1 MSDLVLTQAA
11 PLAKSRGN
19 GKTGLRIV
27 QTACIFVIALVM
39 ISPLFMLLIASL
51 KDDRFRILADMGSFR
66 AFWVSEPTLSNYR
79 EIANFSGELAYGR
92 YLFNSL
98 VILVAT
104 VVSGLIVNSMAG
116 FVLAWGS
123 LRGKAILL
131 ALVVALYV
139 IPQESI
145 IMPLVVMMSRA
156 GLTDTFA
163 VQILPWAASPLYVFL
178 FYQFFAQLPKELY
191 EAAEMDGASAFRI
204 YRSIYMPLSLP
215 ALATVSI
222 LMGIESWNQYLWPTL
237 VTQTDYARPIA
248 VAIAT
253 FFGQDSIYWDRAMAA
268 SVLMMIPEAWEN
280 HTEMDPAR
288 RAFYDFHSSLMEP
301 WDGPAAVAFTDG

>member
-1 MSDLVLTQAA
+1 MSDIALPHVVVAER
-11 PLAKSRGN
+11 S
-19 GKTGLRIV
+19 GKLSFRIV
-27 QTACIFVIALVM
+27 QTVCIFIIALIV

-51 KDDRFRILADMGSFR
+51 KDDRFQILADMGSFR
-66 AFWVSEPTLSNYR
+66 AFWVSNPTLANFK
-79 EIANFSGELAYGR
+79 EIAHFSGELAYGR

-98 VILVAT
+98 AILAITVA
-104 VVSGLIVNSMAG
+104 SGLVVNSMAG
-116 FVLAWGS
+116 FILAWGS
-123 LRGKAILL
+123 LRGKVVLIS
-131 ALVVALYV
+131 LVVALYV

-163 VQILPWAASPLYVFL
+163 VQILPWVASPLYIFL

-191 EAAEMDGASAFRI
+191 EAAEIDGASIFRI
-204 YRSIYMPLSLP
+204 YRSIYLPLSLP

-268 SVLMMIPEAWEN
+268 SVLMMLPILALYLGFQRW
-280 HTEMDPAR
+280 
-288 RAFYDFHSSLMEP
+288 FVSSFV
-301 WDGPAAVAFTDG
+301 GSAVKG

>member
-1 MSDLVLTQAA
+1 MSDIALSQPA
-11 PLAKSRGN
+11 PLAIPRGN
-19 GKTGLRIV
+19 GKTGLRLV
-27 QTACIFVIALVM
+27 QSLCILVIALVM

-66 AFWVSEPTLSNYR
+66 AFWVSDPTLSNYR
-79 EIANFSGELAYGR
+79 EIANFSGELAFGR

-98 VILVAT
+98 VILVVT
-104 VVSGLIVNSMAG
+104 VVSGLVINSMAG

-123 LRGKAILL
+123 LRGKAVLL

-163 VQILPWAASPLYVFL
+163 VQILPWVASPLYVFL

-268 SVLMMIPEAWEN
+268 SVLMMIPVLILYLSFQRW
-280 HTEMDPAR
+280 
-288 RAFYDFHSSLMEP
+288 FVSSFI
-301 WDGPAAVAFTDG
+301 GSAVKG

>member
-1 MSDLVLTQAA
+1 MSDIALPRSLPAVR
-11 PLAKSRGN
+11 S
-19 GKTGLRIV
+19 GKRSLRIV
-27 QTACIFVIALVM
+27 QTVCIFIIALVV

-51 KDDRFRILADMGSFR
+51 KDDRFQILADMGSFR
-66 AFWVSEPTLSNYR
+66 AFWVSKPTLANFR
-79 EIANFSGELAYGR
+79 EIAHFSGELAFGR
-92 YLFNSL
+92 YLVNSL
-98 VILVAT
+98 LILAIT
-104 VVSGLIVNSMAG
+104 VGSGLVINSMAG

-131 ALVVALYV
+131 SLVVALYI

-156 GLTDTFA
+156 GMTDTFA
-163 VQILPWAASPLYVFL
+163 VQILPWVASPLYIFL

-191 EAAEMDGASAFRI
+191 EAAEIDGASVFRI
-204 YRSIYMPLSLP
+204 YRSIYLPLSLP

-237 VTQTDYARPIA
+237 VTQTDYARPIS

-253 FFGQDSIYWDRAMAA
+253 FFGQDNIYWDRAMAA
-268 SVLMMIPEAWEN
+268 SVLMMLPILALYL
-280 HTEMDPAR
+280 
-288 RAFYDFHSSLMEP
+288 AFQRWFVSSFI
-301 WDGPAAVAFTDG
+301 GSAVKG

>member
-1 MSDLVLTQAA
+1 MSDIALSQPA
-11 PLAKSRGN
+11 PLAIPRGN
-19 GKTGLRIV
+19 GKTGLRLV
-27 QTACIFVIALVM
+27 QSLCILVIALVM

-66 AFWVSEPTLSNYR
+66 AFWVSDPTLSNYR
-79 EIANFSGELAYGR
+79 EIANFSGELAFGR

-98 VILVAT
+98 VILVVT
-104 VVSGLIVNSMAG
+104 VVSGLVINSMAG

-123 LRGKAILL
+123 LRGKAVLL

-163 VQILPWAASPLYVFL
+163 VQILPWVASPLYVFL

-222 LMGIESWNQYLWPTL
+222 LMGIESWNQYLSSTL

-268 SVLMMIPEAWEN
+268 SVLMMIPVLILYLSFQRW
-280 HTEMDPAR
+280 
-288 RAFYDFHSSLMEP
+288 FVSSFI
-301 WDGPAAVAFTDG
+301 GSAVKG

>member
-1 MSDLVLTQAA
+1 MSDIALSQPA
-11 PLAKSRGN
+11 PLAIARGN
-19 GKTGLRIV
+19 GKRSLRIV
-27 QTACIFVIALVM
+27 QSLCVLVIALVM

-66 AFWVSEPTLSNYR
+66 AFWVSDPTLSNYR
-79 EIANFSGELAYGR
+79 EIAHFSGELAYGR

-104 VVSGLIVNSMAG
+104 VVSGLIINSMAG

-123 LRGKAILL
+123 VPGKAALL

-163 VQILPWAASPLYVFL
+163 VQILPWVASPLYVFL

-268 SVLMMIPEAWEN
+268 SVLMMIPVLILYL
-280 HTEMDPAR
+280 
-288 RAFYDFHSSLMEP
+288 AFQRWFVSSFV
-301 WDGPAAVAFTDG
+301 GSAVKG

>member
-1 MSDLVLTQAA
+1 MSDIALPRVVPAER
-11 PLAKSRGN
+11 S
-19 GKTGLRIV
+19 GKISLRIV
-27 QTACIFVIALVM
+27 QTAAIFIIALIV

-51 KDDRFRILADMGSFR
+51 KDDRFQILADMGSFR
-66 AFWVSEPTLSNYR
+66 AFWVSNPTLSNFN
-79 EIANFSGELAYGR
+79 EIAHFSGELAYGR

-98 VILVAT
+98 VILAVTVA
-104 VVSGLIVNSMAG
+104 SGLVVNSMAG
-116 FVLAWGS
+116 FILAWGS
-123 LRGKAILL
+123 LRGKAVLL
-131 ALVVALYV
+131 SLVVALYV

-163 VQILPWAASPLYVFL
+163 VQILPWVASPLYIFL

-191 EAAEMDGASAFRI
+191 EAAEIDGASIFRI
-204 YRSIYMPLSLP
+204 YRSIYLPLSLP

-237 VTQTDYARPIA
+237 VTQTDYARPIS

-268 SVLMMIPEAWEN
+268 SVLMMIPILALYL
-280 HTEMDPAR
+280 
-288 RAFYDFHSSLMEP
+288 AFQRWFVSSFV
-301 WDGPAAVAFTDG
+301 GSAVKG

>member
-1 MSDLVLTQAA
+1 MSDLASPTTAA
-11 PLAKSRGN
+11 FHPKESVRAY
-19 GKTGLRIV
+19 RIV
-27 QTACIFVIALVM
+27 QSICVAIVALVV

-66 AFWVSEPTLSNYR
+66 AFWVSDPTLSNYR

-98 VILVAT
+98 VILVVT
-104 VVSGLIVNSMAG
+104 VVSGLVINSMAG

-123 LRGKAILL
+123 LRGKAVLL

-145 IMPLVVMMSRA
+145 IMPLLIIVSRA
-156 GLTDTFA
+156 GLSDTFIA
-163 VQILPWAASPLYVFL
+163 QILPWVASPLYTFL

-191 EAAEMDGASAFRI
+191 EAASIDGASPFRI
-204 YRSIYMPLSLP
+204 WRSIYMPLSLP
-215 ALATVSI
+215 AIATVSI
-222 LMGIESWNQYLWPTL
+222 LLGIETWNQYLWPIL
-237 VTQTDYARPIA
+237 ITQTDYARPIS

-268 SVLMMIPEAWEN
+268 SVLMMIPVLILSL
-280 HTEMDPAR
+280 
-288 RAFYDFHSSLMEP
+288 AFQRWFVSSFV
-301 WDGPAAVAFTDG
+301 GSAVKG